1 MINVG
6 HCVEEGVM
14 SAEELLE
21 GLKGAVIDG
30 DEDAAASLAERA
42 IDAGIAPLGIIK
54 GAINPAMDE
63 VGQAFEDGEAFLPE
77 LILAGD
83 AARAALDYIIPSISA
98 DDLEESVQGTV
109 VIGTIFGDAH
119 DIGKNIV
126 SAILAAHGIKI
137 IDLGINVPPKAYI
150 EAALAE
156 NADIIAISSL
166 ITTSLPYHRE
176 VINTLR
182 DRGEREKFFVIV
194 GGGPVTAEWTA
205 EIGADGYGRDAR
217 DAATVVQQL
226 LTGRAE
232 GRTPPLPE
240 PITVGALEHG

>member
-1 MINVG
+1 
-6 HCVEEGVM
+6 M
-14 SAEELLE
+14 SAQEALD
-21 GLKGAVIDG
+21 GLKLAVVEG
-30 DEDAAASLAERA
+30 DEEDAASFAEQA
-42 IDAGIAPLGIIK
+42 LDAGLKAMEIIK
-54 GAINPAMDE
+54 GAINPAMDD

-83 AARAALDYIIPSISA
+83 AARAALDLIVPTISPE
-98 DDLEESVQGTV
+98 DLEGAVQGKV

-126 SAILAAHGIKI
+126 AAILAAHGIEI
-137 IDLGINVPPKAYI
+137 IDLGINVSPKQYI

-156 NADIIAISSL
+156 DADIIAISSL

-176 VINTLR
+176 VINTLT

-194 GGGPVTAEWTA
+194 GGGPVTAEWTE

-217 DAATVVQQL
+217 DAAIVVTEIL
-226 LTGRAE
+226 E
-232 GRTPPLPE
+232 GLAAGKHAPLPQPVE
-240 PITVGALEHG
+240 VGVLKHG

>member
-1 MINVG
+1 MGTREI
-6 HCVEEGVM
+6 
-14 SAEELLE
+14 LD
-21 GLKGAVIDG
+21 GLKEAVIEG
-30 DEDAAASLAERA
+30 DEDAASSSAQEA
-42 IDAGIAPLGIIK
+42 IDAGLKAMEVIK
-54 GAINPAMDE
+54 GAINPAMDD
-63 VGQAFEDGEAFLPE
+63 VGQAFEDGDAFLPE

-83 AARAALDYIIPSISA
+83 AARAALDLIVPTISA
-98 DDLEESVQGTV
+98 DDLEGAVQGTV

-137 IDLGINVPPKAYI
+137 VDLGINVSPKQYI

-156 NADIIAISSL
+156 DADIIAISSL

-176 VINTLR
+176 VINTLT

-194 GGGPVTAEWTA
+194 GGGPVTPEWTA

-217 DAATVVQQL
+217 DAALVVTQL
-226 LTGRAE
+226 LEGLAAGNTAPLAE
-232 GRTPPLPE
+232 PVL
-240 PITVGALEHG
+240 VGALEHG

>member
-1 MINVG
+1 MG
-6 HCVEEGVM
+6 
-14 SAEELLE
+14 AQDLLE
-21 GLKGAVIDG
+21 GLKQAVVEG
-30 DEDAAASLAERA
+30 DEDAAASFAEQA
-42 IDAGIAPLGIIK
+42 IGAELAPLEIIK
-54 GAINPAMDE
+54 GAINPAMDD

-98 DDLEESVQGTV
+98 DDLEGSVQGTV

-137 IDLGINVPPKAYI
+137 VDLGINVPPKAYI
-150 EAALAE
+150 EAALKE
-156 NADIIAISSL
+156 EADIIAISSL

-194 GGGPVTAEWTA
+194 GGGPVTPEWTA

-217 DAATVVQQL
+217 DAAVVCQQL
-226 LTGRAE
+226 LAGRAE
-232 GRTPPLPE
+232 GKTAPLPE
-240 PITVGALEHG
+240 PVTVGALEHG